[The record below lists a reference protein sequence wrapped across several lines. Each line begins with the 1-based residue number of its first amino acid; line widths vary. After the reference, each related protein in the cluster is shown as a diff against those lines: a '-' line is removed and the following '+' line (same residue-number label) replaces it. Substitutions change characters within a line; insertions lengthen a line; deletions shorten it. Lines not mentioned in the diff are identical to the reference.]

1 MSGETAL
8 TILDDQS
15 NARVANVK
23 SIAGRIAKTAEGLS
37 VREFLDGAALSAG
50 TLIKA
55 FYHGPGRSIAVD
67 RFIEALRR
75 AVQ

>member
-1 MSGETAL
+1 ME
-8 TILDDQS
+8 ILLDQANTRVS
-15 NARVANVK
+15 NVR

-37 VREFLDGAALSAG
+37 VREFLDACALAAG

-55 FYHGPGRSIAVD
+55 FYRGPARSIAVE

-75 AVQ
+75 AVL